1 MPGCWDFCG
10 VLQET
15 QNCEGT
21 QNRFL
26 FPLVLPPPWPQLF
39 DQPPL
44 PNRLPRSQFLSDLD
58 LVSCKIYLPPLTNA
72 LGTSK
77 YFSFCGQF
85 RGGGDAPTAIR
96 RCPARSSGTVD
107 ILCHLPSPKRTR
119 IDFGR
124 GDLVWGWQRNKI
136 EVLFVLWSI
145 SRGRR
150 RDDGDS
156 QVIDAF
162 VMGGR

>member
-1 MPGCWDFCG
+1 VDFTAFTIEIGQELTSGGAIWSGGCR
-10 VLQET
+10 
-15 QNCEGT
+15 GT
-21 QNRFL
+21 
-26 FPLVLPPPWPQLF
+26 
-39 DQPPL
+39 
-44 PNRLPRSQFLSDLD
+44 
-58 LVSCKIYLPPLTNA
+58 K
-72 LGTSK
+72 SK
-77 YFSFCGQF
+77 YFSFCGRF
-85 RGGGDAPTAIR
+85 RGGGDATTAIR

-107 ILCHLPSPKRTR
+107 IFCHLPSPKRTR

-162 VMGGR
+162 VRGGRLILPLDRSKSDKN